1 VSAFCGAGVPPAGSG
16 VVSTPVPDSET
27 PDRACRHNI
36 NYWRGGGFHG
46 LGPSAAGYVRG
57 VRTRNLSNTTK
68 YCEQLERG
76 LRAIESSEELPPLAR
91 AGELAAFGLRMN
103 AGWPLEQFQ
112 RRTGFDL
119 RQEWKPEIA
128 RMIELGYGELNPQR
142 FHLTSKG
149 LRFADWA
156 GAEFLRS

>member
-1 VSAFCGAGVPPAGSG
+1 M
-16 VVSTPVPDSET
+16 
-27 PDRACRHNI
+27 
-36 NYWRGGGFHG
+36 
-46 LGPSAAGYVRG
+46 
-57 VRTRNLSNTTK
+57 

-76 LRAIESSEELPPLAR
+76 LRAIESSEALPPLAR
-91 AGELAAFGLRMN
+91 AGEIAAFGLRMN

-119 RQEWKPEIA
+119 RVEWKGEIE
-128 RMIELGYGELNPQR
+128 RMSELGYGVLQPDR
-142 FHLTSKG
+142 FYLTDRG